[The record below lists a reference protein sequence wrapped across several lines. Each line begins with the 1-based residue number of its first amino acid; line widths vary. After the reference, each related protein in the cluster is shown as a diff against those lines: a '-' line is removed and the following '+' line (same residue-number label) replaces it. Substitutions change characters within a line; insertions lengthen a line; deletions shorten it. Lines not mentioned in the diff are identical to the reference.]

1 VYENLPDSSSDALQ
15 PRTHCCGPTAHVYI
29 KSGTIGEL
37 THCMVCLLDSWQ
49 RENMSYHMFVQTF
62 KA

>member
-37 THCMVCLLDSWQ
+37 THCMFRFLAAGKYVLPHVCSNL
-49 RENMSYHMFVQTF
+49 
-62 KA
+62 